1 MNDLLINLHIPKT
14 GGTTLRDIIH
24 RQYPINNIITIP
36 TLSESKDIINNVSLN
51 REKQLD
57 IIQGHLQ
64 YGIHKKLNRNI
75 KYFTILRDPIKRILS
90 TYYYIINQPNNPQNL
105 SNAIKTMSIYE
116 YINSGIN
123 PFLINGQTQLIAG
136 NACSINDPL
145 IKSNELLEIAK
156 NNINKNFI
164 FTGVTEL
171 FDDSILILKKK
182 LDWKTPYYSK
192 ANKTKYKPNYNNI
205 DSKIK
210 NFIESHNQLDI
221 KLYNYVKN
229 MIDEDIHSAGK
240 NFQKDVYRFKRIN
253 YITNPIFSYS
263 RAIRYFSK
271 KIKFF

>member
-1 MNDLLINLHIPKT
+1 M
-14 GGTTLRDIIH
+14 
-24 RQYPINNIITIP
+24 
-36 TLSESKDIINNVSLN
+36 
-51 REKQLD
+51 
-57 IIQGHLQ
+57 
-64 YGIHKKLNRNI
+64 
-75 KYFTILRDPIKRILS
+75 LRDPIKRILS
-90 TYYYIINQPNNPQNL
+90 TYYYIVNQPNNPQNL
-105 SNAIKTMSIYE
+105 SNTIETMSIYD

-136 NACSINDPL
+136 KACSINDQF
-145 IKSNELLEIAK
+145 IKSKELLEIAI

-171 FDDSILILKKK
+171 FDESILILKKK

-210 NFIESHNQLDI
+210 DFIESHNRLDI

-229 MIDEDIHSAGK
+229 MIDEDIHSEGK
-240 NFQKDVYRFKRIN
+240 RFQKDVYRFKKIN
-253 YITNPIFSYS
+253 YITNPIFGYS